1 MERIV
6 GSGVTIQKTLTK
18 VALDQL
24 GMAPV
29 FTVGILTLIGLF
41 QGQNLQNIKTKLND
55 ELMDI
60 VINGWKVSHTY
71 WFFRE
76 LIHFKQSIL
85 LFL

>member
-18 VALDQL
+18 VTLDQL

-71 WFFRE
+71 WDFRE
-76 LIHFKQSIL
+76 LIH
-85 LFL
+85 

>member
-24 GMAPV
+24 AMAPV

-41 QGQNLQNIKTKLND
+41 QGQNLQSIKMKLND
-55 ELMDI
+55 DLMDI
-60 VINGWKVSHTY
+60 VINGWKVSH
-71 WFFRE
+71 
-76 LIHFKQSIL
+76 I
-85 LFL
+85 

>member
-71 WFFRE
+71 WDFRE
-76 LIHFKQSIL
+76 LIH
-85 LFL
+85 